1 MSQNIS
7 LKDKFYGCIAGVY
20 VGAAMGAPVK
30 GLSHQEIEAKY
41 GVLDRLLSYER
52 NNSGWVREKGTTED
66 GVERHKLMA
75 TAIIEKQDRVNA
87 EDIRAIWVRDIRA
100 EAAGTIAEPFE
111 TTLLGVAKSGIPARD
126 LGKYCDYAGL
136 STASGSCQPIGLINA
151 GDVRNAVAD
160 AFEIGQLYQASKSYA
175 VRWAGVSAAAI
186 ASATKPGATV
196 DSVIGD
202 IFRYCDYSDLAAKI
216 DGTKYGYL
224 RDNVIQE
231 LDSGLKRTVH
241 CQDFRELREAFDKI
255 YYGCGVPYC
264 NSFANEALTKAL
276 CILRLVKG
284 NVHDAIL
291 AGVNMGRD
299 TDSVA
304 SIAGGLAGA
313 LSGSAT
319 LPEELIQQVDQAT
332 ALNPYT
338 NQQLTIRQQADGL
351 YQAFHARLQK
361 INTFTETMLAT
372 S

>member
-1 MSQNIS
+1 MSQNIR
-7 LKDKFYGCIAGVY
+7 LKDKFYGCIAGVH

-41 GVLDRLLSYER
+41 GIVDRLLPYER
-52 NNSGWVREKGTTED
+52 YKNGWARAAGTTED
-66 GVERHKLMA
+66 GVERQKLMI

-87 EDIRAIWVRDIRA
+87 EDIRSIWVRDIKS

-111 TTLLGVAKSGIPARD
+111 TTLLSVARSAVPARD
-126 LGKYCDYAGL
+126 IGKYCDYAGL
-136 STASGSCQPIGLINA
+136 STASSACQPIGLINA

-160 AFEIGQLYQASKSYA
+160 AFEIGQLYQTSKSYA

-186 ASATKPGATV
+186 ASAAKPGATV

-202 IFRYCDYSDLAAKI
+202 IFRYCDYSDLTHKI
-216 DGTKYGYL
+216 DGSKYGYL

-231 LDSGLKRTVH
+231 LDSGLKRTAH
-241 CQDFRELREAFDKI
+241 CTDFHELKVAFDSI

-264 NSFANEALTKAL
+264 NSFANEAMTKAI

-284 NVHDAIL
+284 NVYDAIL

-304 SIAGGLAGA
+304 AVAGGLAGTLQGAAA
-313 LSGSAT
+313 LPA
-319 LPEELIQQVDQAT
+319 ELIKQVDQAT
-332 ALNPYT
+332 ALNPFT
-338 NQQLTIRQQADGL
+338 NNQRTIKEQADGL
-351 YQAFHARLQK
+351 YQAFHARLQR
-361 INTFTETMLAT
+361 INTFTETMLAI
-372 S
+372 